1 MTATPG
7 AAADAVRVEGAGA
20 CSDGGEEAR
29 YASSA
34 SLARM
39 LYGADLSER
48 VRRRHPAVCVEHQSG
63 RPVALPSPLAA
74 DARRVTA
81 VRAPMGSGKTTAL
94 LRWLGEALGATDAS
108 VLVVSCR
115 RSFTRTLHERL
126 RDAGLPAFATYFD
139 ARSYVMTGAAYRR
152 LLVQVESL
160 HRVDEELLGDYDIL
174 VLDEVMSTLA
184 QLYSPTMGRLHRV
197 DALLHRLL
205 RRCPRIVAM
214 DATVNAQLV
223 DLLAALRGAGSVH
236 VVICDYASAGFSQRR
251 CTVARRLGA
260 RVLAARLKGDAEDGA
275 EDGGAS
281 FFTRLRA
288 RLEAGHNVCV
298 FSSTVLFSELAAR
311 FCLTFTPSVL
321 VLNSTRPAEGDVS
334 RWRDVRVLIYT
345 TVITVGLSF
354 DHSYF
359 HAMFAYVKPMSHG
372 PDMVS
377 VYQSLGR
384 IRSLV
389 DNELCVYFDSSA
401 ARPEPVFTPM
411 LLNHVVAE
419 DGGWPATF
427 SEVTN
432 LLCCS
437 FRAACA
443 PAFRGA
449 RGLALFPRFKYKHL
463 FERCTLASASDSLN
477 ILHALLENNRVGF
490 QLEGCAALTAAGFC
504 RFLADVRAD
513 AAAAAAD
520 LRALAAGIPS
530 PVSAEGLAEHP
541 AVAAFADKYLRAGGA
556 PPAALE
562 ELLRALNGPA
572 ARARFVNLAV
582 LGGCLHVP
590 AAAESLEVF
599 AGIYRHYASGEVPV
613 LTEAGAVETAALA
626 PGLALEANWRLFGG
640 CARMARALGLLRRR
654 GGGEADDVADAAH
667 GLTEPAIVELVGPP
681 GGHDY
686 AQCLL
691 EIARCNITPAG
702 VMARGP
708 VVAVAA
714 RLSGRG
720 FAQGR
725 GVGLGAAAHAVSVFK
740 VIWEEVFGARLQKS
754 TQTFP
759 GHARVKNLRKH
770 EIVAL
775 LDLAGID
782 RAGRDTHRELYR
794 LLMSHKARFASPKY
808 SLRLPKWGR
817 LLGFAA
823 RGPEPGPDAPPEA
836 SLEAALARVPAL
848 HWPCAAGAVDFCA
861 L

>member
-1 MTATPG
+1 
-7 AAADAVRVEGAGA
+7 
-20 CSDGGEEAR
+20 
-29 YASSA
+29 
-34 SLARM
+34 M
-39 LYGADLSER
+39 LYGADLGER
-48 VRRRHPAVCVEHQSG
+48 VRRRHPAARVEHQSG
-63 RPVALPSPLAA
+63 RPVSLPSPLAA
-74 DARRVTA
+74 DARRVTV

-94 LRWLGEALGATDAS
+94 LRWLGEALGAAADAS

-160 HRVDEELLGDYDIL
+160 HRVDEDLLGDYDIL

-214 DATVNAQLV
+214 DATANAQLV

-236 VVICDYASAGFSQRR
+236 VVICDYAAAGFSRRR

-260 RVLAARLKGDAEDGA
+260 RALAARLGGD
-275 EDGGAS
+275 DGGAGDDDGAAS
-281 FFTRLRA
+281 FFARLRG

-359 HAMFAYVKPMSHG
+359 HAMFAYVKPMGHG

-389 DNELCVYFDSSA
+389 DGELCVYFDSSA

-411 LLNHVVAE
+411 LLNHVVAA

-427 SEVTN
+427 SEVTG

-477 ILHALLENNRVGF
+477 ILHALLENNRVEF
-490 QLEGCAALTAAGFC
+490 RLEGCAALTAAGFC
-504 RFLADVRAD
+504 AFLADVRAD

-520 LRALAAGIPS
+520 LRALGAGLPPS
-530 PVSAEGLAEHP
+530 LSAEGLAEHP
-541 AVAAFADKYLRAGGA
+541 AVAAFADKYLRAGV

-562 ELLRALNGPA
+562 ELLRALGGPA
-572 ARARFVNLAV
+572 ARARFANLAV
-582 LGGCLHVP
+582 LGGCLRVP

-599 AGIYRHYASGEVPV
+599 EGIYRHYASGEVPV

-640 CARMARALGLLRRR
+640 CAAMARALGLLR
-654 GGGEADDVADAAH
+654 GGGGADDGVADAAH
-667 GLTEPAIVELVGPP
+667 GLTEPAIAELVGPP
-681 GGHDY
+681 EGRDY

-720 FAQGR
+720 PAQGR

-759 GHARVKNLRKH
+759 GGARVKNLRKH

-775 LDLAGID
+775 LDSAGVD
-782 RAGRDTHRELYR
+782 RAGRATHRELYR

-808 SLRLPKWGR
+808 SLRLPKWSR
-817 LLGFAA
+817 LLGLAA
-823 RGPEPGPDAPPEA
+823 RAPEPGPDAPPEA
-836 SLEAALARVPAL
+836 SLEAALARVPAS
-848 HWPCAAGAVDFCA
+848 HWPRAAGAVDFCA

>member
-1 MTATPG
+1 M
-7 AAADAVRVEGAGA
+7 AAAGEEAAGA
-20 CSDGGEEAR
+20 CGGGGEEAR

-39 LYGADLSER
+39 LYGADLDER
-48 VRRRHPAVCVEHQSG
+48 VRRRHPAARVELQSG

-74 DARRVTA
+74 DARRVTV

-94 LRWLGEALGATDAS
+94 LRWLGEALGAAADAS
-108 VLVVSCR
+108 VLVISCR

-126 RDAGLPAFATYFD
+126 REAGLPPFATYLA
-139 ARSYVMTGAAYRR
+139 ARNYVMTGAAYRR

-160 HRVDEELLGDYDIL
+160 HRVDEALLGDYDIL
-174 VLDEVMSTLA
+174 VLDEIMSTLA

-214 DATVNAQLV
+214 DATANAQLV
-223 DLLAALRGAGSVH
+223 DLLAALRGAESLH
-236 VVICDYASAGFSQRR
+236 VVICDHAAAGFARRR
-251 CTVARRLGA
+251 CVVARRLGA
-260 RVLAARLKGDAEDGA
+260 RALAARLGGGA
-275 EDGGAS
+275 EGEAEAADEDDDGEGEAAS
-281 FFTRLRA
+281 FFARLRA
-288 RLEAGHNVCV
+288 RLEAGCNVCL

-321 VLNSTRPAEGDVS
+321 VLNSTRPAEDDVA

-359 HAMFAYVKPMSHG
+359 HAMFAYVKPMAHG

-389 DNELCVYFDSSA
+389 DNELCVYLDSSA
-401 ARPEPVFTPM
+401 ARAAPVFTPM
-411 LLNHVVAE
+411 LLNHVVAAR
-419 DGGWPATF
+419 GGWPAAF

-432 LLCCS
+432 LLCCC

-443 PAFRGA
+443 PAFRDA

-477 ILHALLENNRVGF
+477 ILHALLENNRVEF
-490 QLEGCAALTAAGFC
+490 RLAGCAELTAAGFC
-504 RFLADVRAD
+504 RFLADIRAD
-513 AAAAAAD
+513 AAAAAAE
-520 LRALAAGIPS
+520 LRALAARLPP
-530 PVSAEGLAEHP
+530 PVPAEGLAEHP
-541 AVAAFADKYLRAGGA
+541 AVAAFAEKYLRAGV

-562 ELLRALNGPA
+562 ELLRALAAPA
-572 ARARFVNLAV
+572 ARASFVNLAV
-582 LGGCLHVP
+582 LGGCLRVP
-590 AAAESLEVF
+590 AAAESQEVF
-599 AGIYRHYASGEVPV
+599 ANIYRHYAAGELPV
-613 LTEAGAVETAALA
+613 VAAETGAVETVALA
-626 PGLALEANWRLFGG
+626 PGLALEAHWRLFGG
-640 CARMARALGLLRRR
+640 CAAMARAMGLLSGAPPR
-654 GGGEADDVADAAH
+654 GGARGAEEPEAAH
-667 GLTEPAIVELVGPP
+667 GLTEAAIAELLGPP
-681 GGHDY
+681 ERRDY
-686 AQCLL
+686 AQWML
-691 EIARCNITPAG
+691 EIARCNIAPAG
-702 VMARGP
+702 VLARAP
-708 VVAVAA
+708 VARVAA

-720 FAQGR
+720 AARGR
-725 GVGLGAAAHAVSVFK
+725 AGGLGAAAHAVGVFK
-740 VIWEEVFGARLQKS
+740 VVWEEVFGARLQRS

-759 GHARVKNLRKH
+759 GSSRVKNLRKH

-775 LDLAGID
+775 LDAAGVA
-782 RAGRDTHRELYR
+782 RGERGGTHRELYR

-808 SLRLPKWGR
+808 SLRLPRWSR
-817 LLGFAA
+817 LLGLAA
-823 RGPEPGPDAPPEA
+823 RAPGPEA
-836 SLEAALARVPAL
+836 SLDAALALVPAL
-848 HWPCAAGAVDFCA
+848 HWPLAAGALDFCA